1 MVNIGKKQFLDNK
14 DYLLLAL
21 LLPFGMFLFYS
32 LSWNIQKD
40 TSDFVMSFISSFS
53 GRLIVGILCTIIG
66 TVGTL
71 IFFYRIFNKEKYP
84 TYYSLRE
91 GIAVFNDELLSGK
104 INDLKIT
111 AVEDGKVEIF
121 VDGKYVGRFLK

>member
-14 DYLLLAL
+14 DYLILAL
-21 LLPFGMFLFYS
+21 LLPLGIFFFYS
-32 LSWNIQKD
+32 LSWNMQKD

-66 TVGTL
+66 TIGTL
-71 IFFYRIFNKEKYP
+71 MFFYRIFNKEKYP